1 MRTPRYSTTGKVK
14 ICYQRDCI
22 GGEYVHGEWVD
33 NDELKNRY
41 TIGNIQ
47 PNLNWNQTRLLPEG
61 DRSKRAIVIYCNDEL
76 LMAEQGLEKPREADV
91 VIWQGKRWKIMY
103 SMFYQMGILDHCE
116 AIGIMED
123 QV

>member
-1 MRTPRYSTTGKVK
+1 MRTPRYRVTGRVK
-14 ICYQRDCI
+14 ICYRRDCV

-33 NDELKNRY
+33 NPALKELH

-76 LMAEQGLEKPREADV
+76 RMAEQGLEQPREADIV
-91 VIWQGKRWKIMY
+91 LWKGKSWKVMY
-103 SMFYQMGILDHCE
+103 SMFYQMGVLDHCE
-116 AIGIMED
+116 AIAIMVD